1 MTVQFLEQLWPLGC
15 MSVSAAPEQMCQ
27 PKSMNFV
34 RKMYVGTRI
43 PSVEPHGL
51 ARGFSQVLRKK
62 IACAGQMLMDHGM
75 PFPEAKNTLF
85 DLLTKDEAKILAVSN
100 SIFPGSKKYVVGC
113 CR

>member
-51 ARGFSQVLRKK
+51 ARGFSQERDPERFSKLYDGMFKHFLESFNFEANGIYRIHDFTCADGVLIGRK
-62 IACAGQMLMDHGM
+62 ME
-75 PFPEAKNTLF
+75 FVFE
-85 DLLTKDEAKILAVSN
+85 
-100 SIFPGSKKYVVGC
+100 
-113 CR
+113 